1 MAESGGI
8 KGSKFWLHSQVEY
21 MRDGSICG
29 GRDRAKADGEKENIT
44 WKRNKI
50 VGGIL
55 MNKIQSGLK
64 S

>member
-1 MAESGGI
+1 
-8 KGSKFWLHSQVEY
+8 

-29 GRDRAKADGEKENIT
+29 GRDRAKGDGEKENIA

>member
-1 MAESGGI
+1 
-8 KGSKFWLHSQVEY
+8 